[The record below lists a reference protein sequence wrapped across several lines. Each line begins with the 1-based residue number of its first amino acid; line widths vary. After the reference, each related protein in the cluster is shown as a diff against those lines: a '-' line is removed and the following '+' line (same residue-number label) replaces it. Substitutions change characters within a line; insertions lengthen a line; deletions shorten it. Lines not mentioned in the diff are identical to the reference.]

1 MIMFKLIEG
10 LPSNVLAIEAIGTVT
25 HDDYRDILIPTAES
39 MLANGPIK
47 MIYVVGDLFKK
58 FELEAL
64 WDDGAFGIK
73 HWREFRQIAIVTD
86 IGWLRSMAAMFV
98 PLLPS
103 DVRLFRLSEMSA
115 AKTWITA
122 DKASV

>member
-1 MIMFKLIEG
+1 
-10 LPSNVLAIEAIGTVT
+10 
-25 HDDYRDILIPTAES
+25 
-39 MLANGPIK
+39 
-47 MIYVVGDLFKK
+47 MIYVVGDHFTK

-73 HWREFRQIAIVTD
+73 HWREFTQVAVVTD
-86 IGWLRSMAAMFV
+86 IGLLRSMAAMFA
-98 PLLPS
+98 PLIPA

-122 DKASV
+122 DVAIV

>member
-1 MIMFKLIEG
+1 MFKLIEG

-25 HDDYRDILIPTAES
+25 HDDYRDILISRAES
-39 MLANGPIK
+39 MLTNGPIK
-47 MIYVVGDLFKK
+47 MIYVVGDLFMK